1 MVLTFE
7 LGLGAT
13 VYHLWNL
20 RNPVLHKGCI
30 NYEEQVISAIWK
42 LVKARI
48 EFKNSFHS
56 TDQIREICCRWGFAV
71 SLILGMPPVSHSVQV
86 RSLWCIVSA
95 DYQLALYCIFY
106 QLDYP

>member
-1 MVLTFE
+1 MAKDSWVGWRQLEEEELKKVPTFK

-13 VYHLWNL
+13 VYHIWKL
-20 RNPVLHKGCI
+20 RNPVLHKGCV

-56 TDQIREICCRWGFAV
+56 TDQIRERCCRWGFTV
-71 SLILGMPPVSHSVQV
+71 SLLLGMPPVSNSV
-86 RSLWCIVSA
+86 
-95 DYQLALYCIFY
+95 
-106 QLDYP
+106 

>member
-13 VYHLWNL
+13 VYHIWNL
-20 RNPVLHKGCI
+20 RNPVLHKGCV

-48 EFKNSFHS
+48 EFKNSFHP
-56 TDQIREICCRWGFAV
+56 TDQIRETCCRWGFTV
-71 SLILGMPPVSHSVQV
+71 SLLLWFVWIEREGERVKQSRVDLVQN
-86 RSLWCIVSA
+86 
-95 DYQLALYCIFY
+95 
-106 QLDYP
+106 